1 MKSQMLKSVLLGSV
15 ASAVASAAIAQDTR
29 NVDDQIIVTGVA
41 KAGNKIETSISVST
55 LNADQIANNAP
66 RGTSEIFRYL
76 PGIRAE
82 SSAGGGNSNIAVRGM
97 PLSTGGAKF
106 LSLQEEGLP
115 ILLFGDI
122 DFAPADGFY
131 KADSTLARVESVR
144 GGSASTLTTNGPGG
158 IINFIHK
165 TGATEGGSATFTT
178 GLDYRDFR
186 GDFEYGGPIN
196 DSMYFHVGGH
206 YQQGGDYRNTGLDV
220 VEGGQIRASVTKEF
234 NNGFVRIWAKYLD
247 KKDATYLPQPVALN
261 GNRVAG
267 GIPGL
272 SANSE
277 TLISPFNAIG
287 RDVDSEGGIRT
298 YDAQNGFS
306 VQSASIGG
314 EMSFELGN
322 GITLSDKFRYSDISG
337 DFVSPFAHAATDAD
351 TLLATNFGG
360 ATGTIFNGPNAG
372 SAVTSASLTNLTGNN
387 LVTEVSLFD
396 TELEDMSNFVNEL
409 KLNRVF
415 DFDGGSLDVT
425 VGYFKMHQ
433 NIGQDWHWNQFLTT
447 TDNDAALIDVSG
459 FTEAGILGYN
469 RGFGWNGN
477 NRLYDIKYD
486 MDSPFVA
493 ATLSVGDLNFDAS
506 VRKDYMRADGGGFA
520 ASGAPFDVDGDG
532 VIDPPE
538 ADVSITDA
546 SQPFVQNFSVDNTAY
561 SFGANYLLQ
570 DGLSMFA
577 RYSRGAAFNGERK
590 FFGDQIGQFTGQIAD
605 RGSFVDVTK
614 QLEGGF
620 KWQEDDAVPG
630 NLDIYVT
637 FFYAKTEESNFEITT
652 MTSLDNEYKSKGVET
667 EFAYSNGGF
676 NMLGSFTWTDAE
688 IDATASGA
696 NVGNTPR
703 RQADLI
709 YNVTPSYT
717 YEDLFTIGAN
727 INGTTKTFVDDD
739 NILIMPAFTTVN
751 LFGSVNVSD
760 HATVSIN
767 ANNVFDEIGF
777 TEAENGRTFD
787 ALTPGDGVND
797 IIIARSITGRT
808 ISLSL
813 TTRF

>member
-1 MKSQMLKSVLLGSV
+1 MKSQLLKSMLLGSV
-15 ASAVASAAIAQDTR
+15 ASVTATAALAQD
-29 NVDDQIIVTGVA
+29 NADFDDQIIVTGVA
-41 KAGNKIETSISVST
+41 KAGNKLETSISVST

-115 ILLFGDI
+115 VLLFGDI
-122 DFAPADGFY
+122 DFAPADGFF

-144 GGSASTLTTNGPGG
+144 GGSASTLATNGPGG

-196 DSMYFHVGGH
+196 DSMYFHIGGH
-206 YQQGGDYRNTGLDV
+206 YQQGGDYRNSQIDTV
-220 VEGGQIRASVTKEF
+220 QGGQIRASVTKEF
-234 NNGFVRIWAKYLD
+234 DGGFIRVWAKHLD
-247 KKDATYLPQPVALN
+247 KRDATFLPQPVALN
-261 GNRVAG
+261 GREVAG
-267 GIPGL
+267 SIPGL

-277 TLISPFNAIG
+277 TLISPFSG
-287 RDVDSEGGIRT
+287 VGVDVDSAGTIHPFNVE
-298 YDAQNGFS
+298 DGFRVKSTS
-306 VQSASIGG
+306 VGG
-314 EMSFELGN
+314 EFSFDIGN
-322 GITLSDKFRYSDISG
+322 EITVSNKFRYSDISG
-337 DFVSPFAHAATDAD
+337 DFSSPFAHAVTDAD
-351 TLLATNFGG
+351 ELLANSFGG
-360 ATGTIFNGPNAG
+360 ATGTIFNGPFAG
-372 SAVTSASLTNLTGNN
+372 QAVTSANLTSLTGNN
-387 LVTEVSLFD
+387 LVTEVAYFD
-396 TELEDMSNFVNEL
+396 TELDDMSNFANEL

-433 NIGQDWHWNQFLTT
+433 NIGQDWHWNQFLVT
-447 TDNDAALIDVSG
+447 TDNSAGLIDVSG
-459 FTEAGILGYN
+459 FTDAGVLGYN

-477 NRLYDIKYD
+477 NRLYDINYD
-486 MDSPFVA
+486 VDAPFVA
-493 ATLSVGDLNFDAS
+493 ATLSLGNLNIDAS
-506 VRKDYMRADGGGFA
+506 VRHDIMHADGFGLA
-520 ASGAPFDVDGDG
+520 AGGAPFDVDGDG
-532 VIDPPE
+532 TIDPPE

-546 SQPFVQNFSVDNTAY
+546 SQRFVQNFDVDNTAY
-561 SFGANYLLQ
+561 SFGANYLLN
-570 DGLSMFA
+570 DGLSVFA
-577 RYSRGAAFNGERK
+577 RYSRGASFNGERK
-590 FFGDQIGQFTGQIAD
+590 FFSDQIGQFTGAIAD
-605 RGSFVDVTK
+605 EGSFVDVAK
-614 QLEGGF
+614 QVEGGF
-620 KWQEDDAVPG
+620 KWSEDEAVPG
-630 NLDIYVT
+630 ELDLYLT

-676 NMLGSFTWTDAE
+676 NLLGSFTWTDAE
-688 IDATASGA
+688 IKATASGA
-696 NVGNTPR
+696 NIGNTPR

-709 YNVTPSYT
+709 YNVTPS
-717 YEDLFTIGAN
+717 FTHDIVTVGAN

-739 NILIMPAFTTVN
+739 NNLIMPAFTTVN
-751 LFGSVNVSD
+751 LFGSVDVTDN
-760 HATVSIN
+760 ATLSIN

-797 IIIARSITGRT
+797 IIVARSITGRT

-813 TTRF
+813 TYQF